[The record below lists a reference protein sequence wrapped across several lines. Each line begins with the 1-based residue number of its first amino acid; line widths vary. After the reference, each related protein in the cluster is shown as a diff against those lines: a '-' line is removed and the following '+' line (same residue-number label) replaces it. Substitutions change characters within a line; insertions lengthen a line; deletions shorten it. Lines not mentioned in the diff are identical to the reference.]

1 MSLRLVTMAFVGL
14 FVAGCEPPGPKR
26 CTDEP
31 SGCPRGV
38 YAVDTPAL
46 KTLMGRGKLSI
57 LDLRSAED
65 YAAGHIP
72 GAIRFDPETLSSV
85 VGGVPGQ
92 VTPASKLAAAFSA
105 AGVRSGDHV
114 IAYDAENGPPPARLV
129 WTLLYYGYASG
140 QVQVLDGGYAAW
152 TAAGEPVETVI
163 STRLG
168 VGRPV
173 TLHTP
178 NNARRVDAVWVGAH
192 LKDPKVA
199 LVDARSPEEY
209 AAGHIPGAVNI
220 PWESTREGTRF
231 LSDSGL
237 FSLYGDLFK
246 AQTVVAYSKS
256 GMRASLL
263 WLTLKMLAHP
273 DVRIYDGSWSEWGA
287 REDLPRVLGPSP
299 N

>member
-1 MSLRLVTMAFVGL
+1 MLLRLGTVAVVAL
-14 FVAGCEPPGPKR
+14 FIAGCQPPGPKR

-31 SGCPRGV
+31 SGCPRSV
-38 YAVDTPAL
+38 YAVDPAGL
-46 KTLMGRGKLSI
+46 KSLMARGRVSI
-57 LDLRSAED
+57 LDLRSQQD
-65 YAAGHIP
+65 YEAGHIP
-72 GAIRFDPETLSSV
+72 GAVRFDPESLSSV

-92 VTPASKLAAAFSA
+92 VTPANKMSATFTA

-140 QVQVLDGGYAAW
+140 QVQVLDGGFAGW

-163 STRLG
+163 STRLDAG
-168 VGRPV
+168 KPV

-178 NNARRVDAVWVGAH
+178 SNARRVDAVWVAAH
-192 LKDPKVA
+192 LGDPKVA
-199 LVDARSPEEY
+199 LIDGREAEEY
-209 AAGHIPGAVNI
+209 EAGHIPGAANI
-220 PWESTREGTRF
+220 PWQTTRDGTRF
-231 LSDSGL
+231 LDDKRL
-237 FSLYGDLFK
+237 FALYGDLFK
-246 AQTVVAYSKS
+246 ASTVVAYSKS
-256 GMRASLL
+256 GMRASLI

-287 REDLPRVLGPSP
+287 REDLPRVLGPNP